1 MTIPSIDPSGDPSGG
16 PSGAAGPTGSSG
28 DGGWNSIEDLADAVR
43 TCTKCQLNKGR
54 TNAVP
59 GDGSTVASIL
69 IIGEGPGFHED
80 QQGLPF
86 VGRSGKLLDEL
97 LAAVPLSRQDVF
109 ITNVVKCRPPDNR
122 DPQPDEVAACRPYLD
137 RQMELINP
145 KVIVTLGRHSYLRF
159 NPDGKISRDH
169 GKILRW
175 KDRILFPLYHPA
187 AGLRNPAIKRNL
199 QEDVLR
205 LPEALRESLK
215 VSIKASA
222 ENPMS
227 EPVPTE
233 SAESA
238 QLRPDRPEPASATQQ
253 EAQQQEAPLA
263 DTLADKRA
271 DTRADSLEIQNAST
285 KISEPIIEEETTREK
300 GDRQLGFF

>member
-1 MTIPSIDPSGDPSGG
+1 LTTSPPGSPGTPGSTDWSSIDEI
-16 PSGAAGPTGSSG
+16 AGV
-28 DGGWNSIEDLADAVR
+28 VR
-43 TCTKCQLNKGR
+43 TCTNCRLHSGR

-59 GDGSTVASIL
+59 GDGSPVASIL
-69 IIGEGPGFHED
+69 IIGEGPGFNED

-97 LAAVPLSRQDVF
+97 LAEVPLSRKDVF

-122 DPQPDEVAACRPYLD
+122 DPLPDEVAACRPYLE

-159 NPDGKISRDH
+159 YPDGKISRDH

-175 KDRILFPLYHPA
+175 NDRILFPLYHPA
-187 AGLRNPAIKRNL
+187 AGLRNPAIKRDL
-199 QEDVLR
+199 REDVLR

-215 VSIKASA
+215 IKSA
-222 ENPMS
+222 TLPEADEVPGRPEPVGVHQPTAPQAQTSQANSPEEANAGLS
-227 EPVPTE
+227 EPV
-233 SAESA
+233 
-238 QLRPDRPEPASATQQ
+238 
-253 EAQQQEAPLA
+253 
-263 DTLADKRA
+263 
-271 DTRADSLEIQNAST
+271 IGN
-285 KISEPIIEEETTREK
+285 ETTEEKEK